1 MVPPLAMIF
10 SRDEVHVFLSFLSF
24 CFLASTEALEF
35 AMTKLAPFGK
45 VQKYIEKLEVRF
57 FLSQNFFRYFQNIYL
72 AYIVMKGMSVV
83 AAGLYGAA
91 SL

>member
-1 MVPPLAMIF
+1 M
-10 SRDEVHVFLSFLSF
+10 S
-24 CFLASTEALEF
+24 
-35 AMTKLAPFGK
+35 KLTPFGK

-57 FLSQNFFRYFQNIYL
+57 FLSQKFFRYFQNIYL
-72 AYIVMKGMSVV
+72 VHIVMKGMSVV